1 MAHSGGDRAVQRVL
15 AASTHFEVL
24 GLPNAPIT
32 PRVAGDAFRKLS
44 LTVHPDHCSHPQAA
58 EAMRRVAEAHQVVGR
73 LHRQGAHL
81 SHLRRQADV
90 VVPGYLQRFQVTAGV
105 ALTVLSVAVL
115 YGWSLR
121 SSRVRDRPAKRS
133 LQPQPRSA

>member
-1 MAHSGGDRAVQRVL
+1 MSHSGSDRTVQRVL

-32 PRVAGDAFRKLS
+32 PRDAGAAFRKLS

-58 EAMRRVAEAHQVVGR
+58 EAMRRVAEAHRVVGR
-73 LHRQGAHL
+73 PHRQGAHL
-81 SHLRRQADV
+81 SHLRRRADV
-90 VVPGYLQRFQVTAGV
+90 AAVPEFLRRFRVTAGV
-105 ALTVLSVAVL
+105 ALAVLSAAAL

-121 SSRVRDRPAKRS
+121 ASRARDRPAKRS
-133 LQPQPRSA
+133 PQPQA

>member
-1 MAHSGGDRAVQRVL
+1 
-15 AASTHFEVL
+15 
-24 GLPNAPIT
+24 
-32 PRVAGDAFRKLS
+32 
-44 LTVHPDHCSHPQAA
+44 
-58 EAMRRVAEAHQVVGR
+58 MRRVAEAHQVVGR

-121 SSRVRDRPAKRS
+121 SSRDRPAKRS

>member
-1 MAHSGGDRAVQRVL
+1 M
-15 AASTHFEVL
+15 
-24 GLPNAPIT
+24 
-32 PRVAGDAFRKLS
+32 RVAGDAFRKLS

-121 SSRVRDRPAKRS
+121 SSRERDRPAKRS